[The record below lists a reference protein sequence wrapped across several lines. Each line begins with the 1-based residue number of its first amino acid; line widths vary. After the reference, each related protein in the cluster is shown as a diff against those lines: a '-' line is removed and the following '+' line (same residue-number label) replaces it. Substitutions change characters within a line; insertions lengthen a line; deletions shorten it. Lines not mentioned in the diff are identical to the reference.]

1 MRRRGGHA
9 TPIPGD
15 RRQRFL
21 GLHWKAFLWLS
32 GLLLGLSAAFYTLG
46 QYHLTEQFRAQRA
59 AEVASY
65 RKQIAGLFKGTSDR
79 LVRLAGTIPS
89 MGDLGDAIKS
99 GNRRRLAA
107 VTGAARYAS
116 LGYELEVQRIEL
128 FLASG
133 KGRDERVW
141 RWTQTEAED
150 LPAPRLRGA
159 LTEVRREEAPVTL
172 LACQPLCLLNAFV
185 PVLAGA
191 DDVAVLAVSQSI
203 ADLVIEFRALTGADL
218 AIVVPAGGNGGVHL
232 PAWGAMVPAL
242 TESSRLM
249 PFLEDLSGDV
259 PDPAALNDG
268 RLVEWGGANYEVHR
282 VPLAEFIPAETGF
295 VVLIA
300 DVSARL
306 AAIRAAARQGFIA
319 TAGALGV
326 ALLILLYL
334 VTVPVRRLRR
344 LAKTLPLLAEGAYGQ
359 ARADL
364 SASKQVSPFRDE
376 VDLLYETAVTLSDQL
391 EENARAI
398 STKNQELAV
407 ERDFVRGLLDSAQV
421 LVVTQTR
428 FGVIQAANE
437 LAAQL
442 TGFSPSELK
451 GRRFVDLIGDVEAHR
466 EVLAGLEALTQT
478 GGRRL
483 EQEYPLSRRDGEARQ
498 IVWVHTPL
506 REEHSDGTAVLSVG
520 LDVTDRVEAE
530 SRMRWLAN
538 HDGLTGLVNRHRF
551 LEDLERTYDQG
562 ARGGMGAA
570 VLLFDLDNFKEIND
584 TSSHAAGDALLRRVA
599 DELRARARKSDI
611 VARLGGDEF
620 AMLMPNTDAY
630 GAAAFARQINERLAQ
645 VPFVYGERR
654 YRTGASIGIALLPQH
669 GSDAEELLAHADLAM
684 YEAKR
689 AGRSCFRMFAHEHKD
704 AGALAGGVHWKDLLS
719 HALAEGHLFFEYEP
733 VIEVGSGAVAFHEGL
748 LRLRLEEGRIVYP
761 GEFLPAAQRAGLGY
775 EIDCYVARL
784 AVQVLGSGGAQSLSV
799 NLSTAAL
806 ANGGWADHVKTAV
819 VRGGLDPMRLIFEI
833 TETGMIADMAEARR
847 IMDELVTLGVR
858 FAVDDFGSGFSS
870 LYYLKQLPA
879 SFVKIDQSL
888 VQGLAENPRD
898 RDFVRAI
905 TAMIHCFGKT
915 VVAEGVEDA
924 ATLTLLQE
932 MGVTLVQ
939 GFHLAEVARAAS
951 PQQQARRS
959 PR

>member
-1 MRRRGGHA
+1 MPEG
-9 TPIPGD
+9 P
-15 RRQRFL
+15 RQRFL

-32 GLLLGLSAAFYTLG
+32 GLLLFLSAAFYALS

-65 RKQIAGLFKGTSDR
+65 RKQIGGLFRGTSDR
-79 LVRLAGTIPS
+79 LVRLASAIPS

-99 GNRRRLAA
+99 GNRERLSAVAA
-107 VTGAARYAS
+107 AARYAS

-128 FLASG
+128 FLAG
-133 KGRDERVW
+133 EKGEERVW

-150 LPAPRLRGA
+150 LPEPRLRGA
-159 LTEVRREEAPVTL
+159 LAEVRREEAPVTL

-191 DDVAVLAVSQSI
+191 ENIGVLAVGQSI

-218 AIVVPAGGNGGVHL
+218 AIVVPAGGNGGAHL
-232 PAWGAMVPAL
+232 PAWGTVVPAL
-242 TESSRLM
+242 TESSRIM
-249 PFLEDLSGDV
+249 PLLEDLSGDV

-268 RLVEWGGANYEVHR
+268 RLVEWRGASYEVHR

-306 AAIRAAARQGFIA
+306 AAIRAAARQGFVA

-326 ALLILLYL
+326 AELILLYL

-344 LAKTLPLLAEGAYGQ
+344 LARTLPLLAEGAYER

-364 SASKQVSPFRDE
+364 SAPKHASRFRDE
-376 VDLLYETAVTLSDQL
+376 VDVLYETAATLSDQL
-391 EENARAI
+391 EDNARAI
-398 STKNQELAV
+398 SAKTQELAV

-538 HDGLTGLVNRHRF
+538 NDGLTGLVNRHRF
-551 LEDLERTYDQG
+551 IEELKRTYDQV
-562 ARGGMGAA
+562 ARGGMVSA
-570 VLLFDLDNFKEIND
+570 VLLFDLDHFKEIND
-584 TSSHAAGDALLRRVA
+584 TSGHAAGDALLRTVA
-599 DELRARARKSDI
+599 EELRARARKSDT

-630 GAAAFARQINERLAQ
+630 GAAAVARQINERLAQ
-645 VPFVYGERR
+645 MPFVYGERR

-669 GSDAEELLAHADLAM
+669 GNDSEELLAHADLAM

-689 AGRSCFRMFAHEHKD
+689 AGRSCFRMFAHEHED

-719 HALAEGHLFFEYEP
+719 RALVEGHLFFEYEP
-733 VIEVGSGAVAFHEGL
+733 VIEIGSGAVAFHEAL
-748 LRLRLEEGRIVYP
+748 LRFRLEDGRIAYP

-775 EIDCYVARL
+775 EIDCYAARL
-784 AVQVLGSGGAQSLSV
+784 AVEVLGSGAAQSLSV

-806 ANGGWADHVKTAV
+806 ADERWAEPVKTAV
-819 VRGGLDPMRLIFEI
+819 VTGGLDPLRLIFEI
-833 TETGMIADMAEARR
+833 TETDMIADMLEARR
-847 IMDELVTLGVR
+847 IMDELVMLGVR

-888 VQGLAENPRD
+888 VKGLAEDPRD

-905 TAMIHCFGKT
+905 TTMIRCYGRT

-924 ATLTLLQE
+924 ATLKLLEE
-932 MGVTLVQ
+932 MGVGLAQ
-939 GFHLAEVARAAS
+939 GRYLSQVTEPRGSRDEGSPLPASERRRLA
-951 PQQQARRS
+951 Q
-959 PR
+959 

>member
-1 MRRRGGHA
+1 M
-9 TPIPGD
+9 PEDP
-15 RRQRFL
+15 RQRFL

-32 GLLLGLSAAFYTLG
+32 GLLLFLSAAFYTLS

-65 RKQIAGLFKGTSDR
+65 RKQIGGLFRGTSDR
-79 LVRLAGTIPS
+79 LVRLAGAIPS

-99 GNRRRLAA
+99 GNRERLAA
-107 VTGAARYAS
+107 VTSAAARYAS

-128 FLASG
+128 FLAG
-133 KGRDERVW
+133 EKGEERVW

-150 LPAPRLRGA
+150 LPEPRLRRA
-159 LTEVRREEAPVTL
+159 LAEVRREEAPVTL

-185 PVLAGA
+185 PVLAG
-191 DDVAVLAVSQSI
+191 DENVAVLAVSQSI

-218 AIVVPAGGNGGVHL
+218 AIVVPAGRTGAHL
-232 PAWGAMVPAL
+232 PAWGAVVPAL
-242 TESSRLM
+242 TESSRIRPL
-249 PFLEDLSGDV
+249 LEDLSGDV

-268 RLVEWGGANYEVHR
+268 RPVEWRGASYEVHR

-306 AAIRAAARQGFIA
+306 AAIRAAARQGFVA
-319 TAGALGV
+319 TAAALGV
-326 ALLILLYL
+326 AELILLYL
-334 VTVPVRRLRR
+334 VTLPVRRLRR
-344 LAKTLPLLAEGAYGQ
+344 LARTLPLLAKGAYHQ
-359 ARADL
+359 ARVDL
-364 SASKQVSPFRDE
+364 SASKQVSRFRDE
-376 VDLLYETAVTLSDQL
+376 VDLLYETSATLSDQL

-398 STKNQELAV
+398 SAKNQEFAV

-451 GRRFVDLIGDVEAHR
+451 GSRFVDLIGDVEAHR

-483 EQEYPLSRRDGEARQ
+483 EQQYPLSRRDGESRQ

-538 HDGLTGLVNRHRF
+538 NDGLTGLVNRHRF
-551 LEDLERTYDQG
+551 IEELKRTFDQV
-562 ARGGMGAA
+562 ARGGMVSA
-570 VLLFDLDNFKEIND
+570 VLLFDLDHFKEIND
-584 TSSHAAGDALLRRVA
+584 TSGHPAGDALLRTVA
-599 DELRARARKSDI
+599 EELRARARKSDI

-645 VPFVYGERR
+645 VPFVYGEHR

-669 GSDAEELLAHADLAM
+669 GSDSEELLAHADLAM

-689 AGRSCFRMFAHEHKD
+689 AGRSCFRMFAHEHED

-719 HALAEGHLFFEYEP
+719 RALVEGHLFFEYEP
-733 VIEVGSGAVAFHEGL
+733 VIEVGNGAVAFHEAL
-748 LRLRLEEGRIVYP
+748 LRFRLEDGRIVYP

-775 EIDCYVARL
+775 EIDCYAARL
-784 AVQVLGSGGAQSLSV
+784 AVEVLGSGAAQSLSV

-806 ANGGWADHVKTAV
+806 ADERWAEPVKTAV
-819 VRGGLDPMRLIFEI
+819 VKGGLDPLRLIFEI
-833 TETGMIADMAEARR
+833 TETDMIADMSQARR
-847 IMDELVTLGVR
+847 IMDELVMLGVR
-858 FAVDDFGSGFSS
+858 FALDDFGSGFSS

-888 VQGLAENPRD
+888 VKGLAADARD

-905 TAMIHCFGKT
+905 TSMIRCYGRT

-924 ATLTLLQE
+924 ATLTLLEE

-939 GFHLAEVARAAS
+939 GFHLAELARAGL
-951 PQQQARRS
+951 PQPQARRG
-959 PR
+959 RG

>member
-1 MRRRGGHA
+1 MPEG
-9 TPIPGD
+9 P
-15 RRQRFL
+15 RQRFL

-32 GLLLGLSAAFYTLG
+32 GLLLFLSAAFYALS

-65 RKQIAGLFKGTSDR
+65 RKQIGGLFRGTSDR
-79 LVRLAGTIPS
+79 LVRLAGAIPS

-99 GNRRRLAA
+99 GNRERLAA
-107 VTGAARYAS
+107 VTAAARYSS

-128 FLASG
+128 FLAG
-133 KGRDERVW
+133 EKGEERVW

-150 LPAPRLRGA
+150 LPESRLRRA
-159 LTEVRREEAPVTL
+159 LAEVRREEAPVTL

-191 DDVAVLAVSQSI
+191 ENVGVLAVGQSI

-218 AIVVPAGGNGGVHL
+218 AIVVPAGGNGGTHL
-232 PAWGAMVPAL
+232 PAWGAVVPAL
-242 TESSRLM
+242 TESSRIRPL
-249 PFLEDLSGDV
+249 LEDLSGDV

-268 RLVEWGGANYEVHR
+268 RLVEWRGASYEVHR

-306 AAIRAAARQGFIA
+306 AAIRAAARQGFVA

-326 ALLILLYL
+326 AELILLYL
-334 VTVPVRRLRR
+334 VTLPVRRLRR
-344 LAKTLPLLAEGAYGQ
+344 LAKTLPFLAEGAYDR

-364 SASKQVSPFRDE
+364 SASKHASHFRDE
-376 VDLLYETAVTLSDQL
+376 VDVLYETAATLSDQL

-398 STKNQELAV
+398 SAKSQELAV

-428 FGVIQAANE
+428 YGVIQAANE

-483 EQEYPLSRRDGEARQ
+483 EQEYPLSRRDGESRQ

-538 HDGLTGLVNRHRF
+538 NDGLTGLVNRHRF
-551 LEDLERTYDQG
+551 LEELKRTYDHA
-562 ARGGMGAA
+562 ARGGMVSA
-570 VLLFDLDNFKEIND
+570 VLLFDLDHFKEIND
-584 TSSHAAGDALLRRVA
+584 TSGHPAGDALLRLVA
-599 DELRARARKSDI
+599 EDLRARARKSDT

-630 GAAAFARQINERLAQ
+630 GAAAVARQINERLAQ

-669 GSDAEELLAHADLAM
+669 GSDSEELLAHADLAM

-689 AGRSCFRMFAHEHKD
+689 AGRSCFRMFAHEHED
-704 AGALAGGVHWKDLLS
+704 TGALEGGVHWKDLLS
-719 HALAEGHLFFEYEP
+719 RALVEGHLFFEYEP
-733 VIEVGSGAVAFHEGL
+733 VIEVANGAVAFHEAL
-748 LRLRLEEGRIVYP
+748 LRFRLEDGRIVYP

-775 EIDCYVARL
+775 DIDCYAARL
-784 AVQVLGSGGAQSLSV
+784 AVEILGSGAAQSLSV

-806 ANGGWADHVKTAV
+806 ADERWAEPVKTAV
-819 VRGGLDPMRLIFEI
+819 VGGLNPLRLIFEI
-833 TETGMIADMAEARR
+833 TETDMIADMSQARR
-847 IMDELVTLGVR
+847 IMDELVMLGVR
-858 FAVDDFGSGFSS
+858 FALDDFGSGFSS

-888 VQGLAENPRD
+888 VKGLAADPRD

-905 TAMIHCFGKT
+905 TTMIRCYGRT
-915 VVAEGVEDA
+915 VIAEGVEDA
-924 ATLTLLQE
+924 ATLKLLEE
-932 MGVTLVQ
+932 MGVALAQ
-939 GFHLAEVARAAS
+939 GRYPGQVTETRGSRDEGSPLPASKRRGLAR
-951 PQQQARRS
+951 
-959 PR
+959 

>member
-1 MRRRGGHA
+1 MPEG
-9 TPIPGD
+9 P
-15 RRQRFL
+15 RQRFV

-32 GLLLGLSAAFYTLG
+32 GLLLCLSAAFYTLS

-59 AEVASY
+59 DEVASY
-65 RKQIAGLFKGTSDR
+65 RKQIGGLFRGTSDR
-79 LVRLAGTIPS
+79 LVRLAGAISS

-99 GNRRRLAA
+99 GNRERLTA
-107 VTGAARYAS
+107 VTAAASYAS

-128 FLASG
+128 FLAG
-133 KGRDERVW
+133 EKGEERVW

-150 LPAPRLRGA
+150 LPESRLRRA
-159 LTEVRREEAPVTL
+159 LAEVRREEAPVTL

-191 DDVAVLAVSQSI
+191 ENVGVLAVGQSI

-218 AIVVPAGGNGGVHL
+218 AIVVPAGGNGGAHL
-232 PAWGAMVPAL
+232 SAWGAVVPAL
-242 TESSRLM
+242 TESSRIRPL
-249 PFLEDLSGDV
+249 LEDLSADV

-268 RLVEWGGANYEVHR
+268 RLVEWRGASYEVHR

-306 AAIRAAARQGFIA
+306 AAIRAAARQGFVA

-326 ALLILLYL
+326 AELILLYL
-334 VTVPVRRLRR
+334 VTLPVRRLRR
-344 LAKTLPLLAEGAYGQ
+344 LAKTLPLLAKGAYDR

-364 SASKQVSPFRDE
+364 SASKHASQFRDE
-376 VDLLYETAVTLSDQL
+376 VDVLYETAATLSDQL

-398 STKNQELAV
+398 SAKSQELAV

-428 FGVIQAANE
+428 YGVIQAANE

-451 GRRFVDLIGDVEAHR
+451 GLRFVDLIGDVEAHR

-483 EQEYPLSRRDGEARQ
+483 EQEYPLSRRDGESRQ

-538 HDGLTGLVNRHRF
+538 NDGLTGLVNRHRF
-551 LEDLERTYDQG
+551 LEELKRTYDHA
-562 ARGGMGAA
+562 ARGGMVSA
-570 VLLFDLDNFKEIND
+570 VLLFDLDHFKEIND
-584 TSSHAAGDALLRRVA
+584 TSGHPAGDALLRLVA
-599 DELRARARKSDI
+599 EDLRARARKSDT

-630 GAAAFARQINERLAQ
+630 GAAAVARQINERLAQ

-669 GSDAEELLAHADLAM
+669 GSDSEELLAHADLAM

-689 AGRSCFRMFAHEHKD
+689 AGRSCFRMFAHEHED
-704 AGALAGGVHWKDLLS
+704 TGTLEGGVHWKDLLS
-719 HALAEGHLFFEYEP
+719 RALVEGHLFFEYEP
-733 VIEVGSGAVAFHEGL
+733 VIEVANGAVAFHEAL
-748 LRLRLEEGRIVYP
+748 LRFRLEDGRIVYP

-775 EIDCYVARL
+775 EIDCYAARL
-784 AVQVLGSGGAQSLSV
+784 AVEVLGSGAAQCLSV

-806 ANGGWADHVKTAV
+806 ADERWAEPVKTAV
-819 VRGGLDPMRLIFEI
+819 VGGLDPLRLIFEI
-833 TETGMIADMAEARR
+833 TETDMIDDMSQARR
-847 IMDELVTLGVR
+847 IMDELVMLGVR
-858 FAVDDFGSGFSS
+858 FALDDFGSGFSS
-870 LYYLKQLPA
+870 LYYLRQLPA
-879 SFVKIDQSL
+879 SFVKLDQSL
-888 VQGLAENPRD
+888 VKGLAADPRD

-905 TAMIHCFGKT
+905 TTMIRCYGKT

-924 ATLTLLQE
+924 ATLTLLEE
-932 MGVTLVQ
+932 MGVSLVQ
-939 GFHLAEVARAAS
+939 GFHFGRAS
-951 PQQQARRS
+951 EGGHSEIPSIVSFGLERRAGRS
-959 PR
+959 